1 MEIIPLLPHLQAVLN
16 LTTACLITLAYFHIR
31 RKEKSIHRKYM
42 IIALIAS
49 SVFMVSYLTYHSQ
62 VGYAKFLG
70 EGAIRPIYFTI
81 LASHIILAAVT
92 VPLVLTTV
100 TLALRANFKRH
111 RRWARWTFPIWIYVS
126 LSGIFVYLMAF
137 HIYPGEAI
145 VK

>member
-1 MEIIPLLPHLQAVLN
+1 MEIIPFLPHFQAALN
-16 LTTACLITLAYFHIR
+16 LTTACLITLAYFHIQ
-31 RKEKSIHRKYM
+31 RKERVLHRKYM
-42 IIALIAS
+42 LMALVAS

-70 EGAIRPIYFTI
+70 EGVIRPIYFTI
-81 LASHIILAAVT
+81 LASHIVLAAVT

-100 TLALRANFKRH
+100 FLAVRANFIRH

-126 LSGIFVYLMAF
+126 ISGIVVYLMAF
-137 HIYPGEAI
+137 HIYPGESI